1 MQDKIS
7 AKICSINTNIMSLGM
22 RVIFLLKAVWRLNF
36 EIDLLEGDHTKTQGI
51 KQL

>member
-36 EIDLLEGDHTKTQGI
+36 EIDLLEEDHTKTQGI